1 MGLRGRA
8 VVINPLERLD
18 SLSQLPGDI
27 VSLVDADGMVF
38 AISPGV
44 ERTMG
49 YPVDRY
55 VGVTG
60 IDMVH
65 PDDRQ
70 IAFDAWEKVTSNPQ
84 QEVTYELRSKHADG
98 SWRWIEVI
106 TRNLLD
112 DPDVAAVVTN
122 YRDITERKHAE
133 AELRASEERFRAV
146 VQHSFDVVLLL
157 DQNLDLVYASPS
169 FVYRSGYRDDDTI
182 GMNAMDLVH
191 EDDHEH
197 VAERF
202 LPIFDKPGATCV
214 AEFRTRNAA
223 ADWVWVEA
231 TCVNLLDNP
240 NVEAIVANVRNITE
254 RREVEAAQRRSEE
267 RFRALVQ
274 DSADATV
281 VIDRNG
287 RVTYASPALERLFE
301 QPLADL
307 VGVEGMDF
315 IHPDDRDGVVELLMA
330 LAATPGA
337 RADHEFRAIIPN
349 RRDDVRWIEA
359 NAVNLLENDAV
370 AGIVVHIRDVTTRRE
385 ALDALASS
393 EERFRSLLEHSTDA
407 VVVVGVDGAISYVS
421 PAITNL
427 FGRTAEDL
435 MAGGNR
441 GFVHPDDLADLVEQT
456 LDVYAQPDAAATVQ
470 ARVLH
475 ANGAWRWVEISYLNL
490 ANDPRVNGIVVHI
503 RDITEMRAA
512 EDAREAGERRLLAL
526 VQYSD
531 NIVEILDRNA
541 TIIWASPASEWVV
554 GWSVEDLSDHQ
565 AADLVHPDDLDD
577 VALVFLEVHAGPL
590 GTTSRGRAR
599 IRCKDGSWK
608 WLECTFTN
616 RLDDPAVLGIIGNF
630 RDISGRVKAEEDLRD
645 SERLFRSLAESS
657 PSGIYQ
663 LDVNN
668 NCVYVNERWQE
679 ITGLSF
685 ADAIGQ
691 GWQRMIHPDDR
702 PDVRGADGTVP
713 DVYRDAMFSEFRI
726 VRPDGTI
733 RWVVARS
740 SPLVGEDGTA
750 TGRVGTIA
758 DITDRME
765 ARRDTQRLT
774 DIFEATHDLVGIADR
789 DGRVLYFNASA
800 REFFGISA
808 HGELTDESL
817 MTRFTPDVADR
828 IVNEIQPQ
836 LERDGMW
843 YGELTVTRGDG
854 VIVPVLAQLL
864 THTDEHGDF
873 EFFSGVMHD
882 ISERKAFESQLEHQA
897 THDPLTS
904 LPNRVL
910 LLERLQLAIDRARRL
925 NKRVAVLFLDLDHFK
940 VVNDSLGHGV
950 GDRLLMSI
958 ADRLKTVVRPGDTI
972 ARFGGDEF
980 VVLCEDL
987 ETRADAVA
995 VADRVNSVIS
1005 GPFTVDDAEV
1015 FVGVSI
1021 GIAFPDDPDA
1031 EPGTLIRDA
1040 DAAMYRAKE
1049 KGRAR
1054 WEIFDNAMRAS
1065 AVDRLDIENAL
1076 RRAQERRELRVFYQP
1091 IIALDGGH
1099 IEGVEAL
1106 IRWEH
1111 PERGLLL
1118 PGEFIHVAEETGLI
1132 VPMGAW
1138 VLEQA
1143 CRQVMRWRASLPEF
1157 GPLRLSVNLS
1167 SRQLGHP
1174 NLVADVRAIITDT
1187 HINPSQVELE
1197 ITESVLMDDV
1207 EMSEE
1212 TLGQLKRLGVKLVV
1226 DDFGTGYSS
1235 LSYLRRFPVDVL
1247 KVDQSFVDGLGSDP
1261 SDSAIVTAIVT
1272 LAHTLG
1278 LSAIAEG
1285 VETTT
1290 QLDELRRLGCDMAQG
1305 FLMARPGT
1313 GHDIGELLA
1322 QRPTW

>member
-1 MGLRGRA
+1 M
-8 VVINPLERLD
+8 INPLDRLE
-18 SLSQLPGDI
+18 SLSQLPGDV
-27 VSLVDADGMVF
+27 VSLVDADGLVF

-49 YPVDRY
+49 HPRERY
-55 VGVTG
+55 LGQSG
-60 IDMVH
+60 MDLVH

-70 IAFDAWEKVTSNPQ
+70 IAFDAWEKVTADPQ
-84 QEVTYELRSKHADG
+84 QEVTYELRSSHADG
-98 SWRWIEVI
+98 SWRWIEII

-122 YRDITERKHAE
+122 YRDITERKLAE
-133 AELRASEERFRAV
+133 EELRASEERFRAV

-157 DQNLDLVYASPS
+157 DQNLDITYASPS
-169 FVYRSGYRDDDTI
+169 FVYRSGFRDDEAV

-191 EDDHEH
+191 PGDQEL
-197 VAERF
+197 VAEAF

-214 AEFRTRNAA
+214 AEFRTHNAA
-223 ADWVWVEA
+223 ADWIWVEA

-254 RREVEAAQRRSEE
+254 RREVEEAQRRSEE
-267 RFRALVQ
+267 RFRALAQ

-281 VIDRNG
+281 VIGSDW
-287 RVTYASPALERLFE
+287 RVTYASPAVERVFG
-301 QPLADL
+301 QPLDAIL
-307 VGVEGMDF
+307 GAEGPDF
-315 IHPDDRDGVVELLMA
+315 IHPDDRTGVVEA
-330 LAATPGA
+330 LIEVAATPGA
-337 RADHEFRAIIPN
+337 HADHEFRAHTTKP
-349 RRDDVRWIEA
+349 DDMRWIEA
-359 NAVNLLENDAV
+359 NAVNLLDNEAV
-370 AGIVVHIRDVTTRRE
+370 AGIVIHIRDVTARHH
-385 ALDALASS
+385 AQDALTAS
-393 EERFRSLLEHSTDA
+393 EERYRSLLEHSTDA
-407 VVVVGVDGAISYVS
+407 VLVVSPDGTISYIS

-427 FGRTAEDL
+427 FGRAPEDL
-435 MAGGNR
+435 LDGGHR
-441 GFVHPDDLADLVEQT
+441 GLVHPDDLPRLREQT
-456 LDVYAQPDAAATVQ
+456 REVYATPGQSAAVE
-470 ARVLH
+470 ARVQH
-475 ANGAWRWVEISYLNL
+475 ADGAWRWVEITYLNL
-490 ANDPRVNGIVVHI
+490 VDDPGVGGIVVHV
-503 RDITEMRAA
+503 RDITETRDAQA
-512 EDAREAGERRLLAL
+512 AREASEQRLLAL

-531 NIVEILDRNA
+531 NIVEILDKNA
-541 TIIWASPASEWVV
+541 KIIWASPASEWVV
-554 GWSVEDLSDHQ
+554 GWDVTDLTSHQ
-565 AADLVHPDDLDD
+565 AADLVHPDDVGD
-577 VALVFLEVHAGPL
+577 VALVFLEVLAGPL
-590 GTTSRGRAR
+590 GTAARGRAR
-599 IRCKDGSWK
+599 VRCKDGSWK
-608 WLECTFTN
+608 WHECTFTN
-616 RLDDPAVLGIIGNF
+616 RLEDPDVLGIIGNF
-630 RDISGRVKAEEDLRD
+630 RDISGRVKAEQDLRD

-679 ITGLSF
+679 ITGLRF
-685 ADAIGQ
+685 AEAIGQ

-702 PDVRGADGTVP
+702 PDVKGADGTIPEV
-713 DVYRDAMFSEFRI
+713 DRDALFSEFRL
-726 VRPDGTI
+726 VRPDGMV

-740 SPLVGEDGTA
+740 SPLTDEDGTT

-789 DGRVLYFNASA
+789 DGKVLYFNASA
-800 REFFGISA
+800 REFFGIPA
-808 HGELTDESL
+808 HGDLENESL
-817 MTRFTPDVADR
+817 MTRFTPGIADR
-828 IVNEIQPQ
+828 IVNEIQPE

-843 YGELTVTRGDG
+843 YGELTITRGDG
-854 VIVPVLAQLL
+854 TVVPVLAQLL

-910 LLERLQLAIDRARRL
+910 LLERLQHAIDRARRL

-987 ETRADAVA
+987 ETQADAVA

-1054 WEIFDNAMRAS
+1054 W
-1065 AVDRLDIENAL
+1065 
-1076 RRAQERRELRVFYQP
+1076 
-1091 IIALDGGH
+1091 
-1099 IEGVEAL
+1099 
-1106 IRWEH
+1106 
-1111 PERGLLL
+1111 
-1118 PGEFIHVAEETGLI
+1118 
-1132 VPMGAW
+1132 
-1138 VLEQA
+1138 
-1143 CRQVMRWRASLPEF
+1143 
-1157 GPLRLSVNLS
+1157 
-1167 SRQLGHP
+1167 
-1174 NLVADVRAIITDT
+1174 
-1187 HINPSQVELE
+1187 
-1197 ITESVLMDDV
+1197 
-1207 EMSEE
+1207 
-1212 TLGQLKRLGVKLVV
+1212 
-1226 DDFGTGYSS
+1226 
-1235 LSYLRRFPVDVL
+1235 
-1247 KVDQSFVDGLGSDP
+1247 
-1261 SDSAIVTAIVT
+1261 
-1272 LAHTLG
+1272 
-1278 LSAIAEG
+1278 
-1285 VETTT
+1285 
-1290 QLDELRRLGCDMAQG
+1290 
-1305 FLMARPGT
+1305 
-1313 GHDIGELLA
+1313 
-1322 QRPTW
+1322 